1 MPFSALTLLVGWQ
14 EGHPACKN
22 WVVGCWHGCLSGAR
36 CRLAH
41 CMAQL
46 VPLPLTVSCFS
57 EIQIGLT
64 FLVPAHLGS
73 PGKGP
78 LNGCVC
84 VCACFKC
91 CVNGF
96 PALCHLLPDF
106 FNIVDMQKLQ
116 LILTTVYDFINPL
129 MSSGLGCSDHS
140 RWRNTVLLCNS
151 SESCIHHALYAVLIN
166 EENSIHGVFD
176 NRQHFTELQR
186 YLNNTCFRICW

>member
-1 MPFSALTLLVGWQ
+1 MSSGLLLAAAAAAVSFPMTVWRHTGHVPAYIHTQHDPTHHSALPAEAQICRNCVLQMPFSALTLLVGWQ

-22 WVVGCWHGCLSGAR
+22 WVVGCWHGFLSGAR

-84 VCACFKC
+84 VCVRASNAVLMVSQRCATC
-91 CVNGF
+91 CLIF
-96 PALCHLLPDF
+96 SILLTC
-106 FNIVDMQKLQ
+106 K
-116 LILTTVYDFINPL
+116 
-129 MSSGLGCSDHS
+129 S
-140 RWRNTVLLCNS
+140 CNS
-151 SESCIHHALYAVLIN
+151 YSRRCMTS
-166 EENSIHGVFD
+166 
-176 NRQHFTELQR
+176 
-186 YLNNTCFRICW
+186 